1 MLRALVALVLLANL
15 LFFGWARGWFEPALP
30 APRQAER
37 EPERLLAQVHAD
49 AVTVLPAPAAGSSM
63 VAASGASA
71 ASATAATEAAAAE
84 AVAPGPAAPA
94 CLQAGPYAEA
104 DLAAAEAA
112 LISARLPAAA
122 WTRQPVPG
130 KPGQNWLRVPQADA
144 DQQSRL
150 QALPASAVGG
160 GFRPCAGPG

>member
-49 AVTVLPAPAAGSSM
+49 AVTVLPAPAAGTSM
-63 VAASGASA
+63 AAASAASA
-71 ASATAATEAAAAE
+71 ASATAATEAAASA
-84 AVAPGPAAPA
+84 PAAPA

>member
-49 AVTVLPAPAAGSSM
+49 AVTVLPAPAAGTSM
-63 VAASGASA
+63 AAASAASA
-71 ASATAATEAAAAE
+71 ASATAATEAAASA
-84 AVAPGPAAPA
+84 PAAPA
-94 CLQAGPYAEA
+94 CLQAGPFAEA